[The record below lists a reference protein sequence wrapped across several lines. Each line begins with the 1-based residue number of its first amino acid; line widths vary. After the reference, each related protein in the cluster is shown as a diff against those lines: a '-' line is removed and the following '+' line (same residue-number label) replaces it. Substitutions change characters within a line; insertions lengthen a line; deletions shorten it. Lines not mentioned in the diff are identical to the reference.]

1 MKREDDVR
9 KSKDLRCI
17 PEGRVKNTFAVETRE
32 ELTKME
38 DSF

>member
-1 MKREDDVR
+1 MKREDYVR
-9 KSKDLRCI
+9 KSKDLCSI
-17 PEGRVKNTFAVETRE
+17 PEGRVKNTFAVETYE